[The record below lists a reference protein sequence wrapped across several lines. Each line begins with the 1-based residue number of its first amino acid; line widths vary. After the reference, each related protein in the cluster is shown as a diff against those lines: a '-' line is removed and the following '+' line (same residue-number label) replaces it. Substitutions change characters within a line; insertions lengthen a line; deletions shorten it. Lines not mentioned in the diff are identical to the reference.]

1 MNARTVLQESGL
13 PDSRLLARLLQAG
26 TLVLDEHDTL
36 TFASAGACDLLGVDD
51 EAALR
56 AHWSELRAQL
66 RVDRWP
72 RTLPDGDAYH
82 GRADVL
88 TPAGPR
94 AIRFEMHGMADAGSL
109 HRAVLV
115 RDRARVLATD
125 NALLLASE
133 AQANRH
139 VLTGLVHAAKGPLN
153 NFNLT
158 LALLSAGVARG
169 DALASTPEAAARRT
183 RYIDVLQKEATRL
196 ASCIDEIHV
205 LTVRHEPSREPID
218 LVATSIDC
226 ARVLRHGAT
235 MREVSLELDV
245 PGQPVMGIGD
255 PQLVRLA
262 LLSFTICVLE
272 LTPAGGRVA
281 WRVMHDRHTLAPS
294 VAITTSQPVLPRALA
309 TALFR
314 LSCMAESDYS
324 GAIAARLI
332 VEAQGGDVI
341 LHDAGDGAPGILLHI
356 PGHA

>member
-1 MNARTVLQESGL
+1 MNARSVLQESGL

-26 TLVLDEHDTL
+26 TLVLDQHDTL

-56 AHWSELRAQL
+56 EHWSQLRAQL

-115 RDRARVLATD
+115 RDRAHVLATD
-125 NALLLASE
+125 AALLLASE

-169 DALASTPEAAARRT
+169 DAFAPTPEAAARRT

-196 ASCIDEIHV
+196 ASCIDEIHG

-218 LVATSIDC
+218 LAAMSIDC

-245 PGQPVMGIGD
+245 PGPVMAIGD

-272 LTPAGGRVA
+272 LTPPGGRVA
-281 WRVMHDRHTLAPS
+281 WRVMRERHTHAPS

-314 LSCMAESDYS
+314 LSCMAESNYS

-332 VEAQGGDVI
+332 IEAQGGEVI